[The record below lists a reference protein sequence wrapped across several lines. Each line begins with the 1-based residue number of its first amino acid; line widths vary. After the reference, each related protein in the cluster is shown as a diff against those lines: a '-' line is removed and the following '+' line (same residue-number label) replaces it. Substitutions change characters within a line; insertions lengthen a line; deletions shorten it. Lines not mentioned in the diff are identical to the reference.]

1 MNKLTSKD
9 IENMYSDL
17 LQPNQALISA
27 VGDILVAIFQGVQQT
42 ARAAVN
48 EALKEAQQNE
58 NK

>member
-17 LQPNQALISA
+17 LQPNQVLISA
-27 VGDILVAIFQGVQQT
+27 VSDVLFAIFQGVQQT

-48 EALKEAQQNE
+48 EALKEAQQNQD
-58 NK
+58 K

>member
-17 LQPNQALISA
+17 LQPNQVLISA
-27 VGDILVAIFQGVQQT
+27 VSDVLFAIFQGVQQT

-48 EALKEAQQNE
+48 EALKEAQQNHD
-58 NK
+58 K